1 MLRESNYHL
10 ELSSHFFKNESDM
23 KTNFILYKQK
33 LRTCIQTYIAKGT
46 SKQCTLELWKMILK
60 GRYKMQAWWSKTIET
75 CS

>member
-10 ELSSHFFKNESDM
+10 GLFSHFFKIESDM

-33 LRTCIQTYIAKGT
+33 LRICIPTYIAKGT

-60 GRYKMQAWWSKTIET
+60 GIYKMQAR
-75 CS
+75 